1 MDMVGRPRRN
11 HRIKNIS
18 KPITGNI
25 MATKALVAA
34 SSKPIILSILSHGK
48 SYGYQVIKNVERLSG
63 GELEWTDAMLY
74 PVLHRMEKDGLI
86 KSEWVVA
93 DNGRRRKYYHITEAG
108 LEELENEKSQWM
120 NVHHA
125 LEKLWGPD
133 PALNLG

>member
-1 MDMVGRPRRN
+1 
-11 HRIKNIS
+11 
-18 KPITGNI
+18 

-34 SSKPIILSILSHGK
+34 SSKPIILSILSHGE

-86 KSEWVVA
+86 QSEWVVA

-108 LEELENEKSQWM
+108 QEELEKEKSQWM

-125 LEKLWGPD
+125 LEKLWGSD

>member
-1 MDMVGRPRRN
+1 
-11 HRIKNIS
+11 
-18 KPITGNI
+18 